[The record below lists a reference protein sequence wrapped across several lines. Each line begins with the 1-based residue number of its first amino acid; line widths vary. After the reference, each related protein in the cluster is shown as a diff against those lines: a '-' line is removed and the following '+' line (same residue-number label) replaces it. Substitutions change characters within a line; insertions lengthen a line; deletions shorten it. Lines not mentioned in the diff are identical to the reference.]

1 MDRRRLGRTDIEVS
15 PLGLGGLFVSRV
27 GGRGRDEAR
36 AAIHRAL
43 DLGINWIDTAPTY
56 ADSEEVLG
64 IALEDVTR
72 PYCISTKLGGRPSPF
87 DPKNKDHLRRS
98 LDESL
103 TLLKRDA
110 VDVLLVHEPERPG
123 QYDWWEEWDTFSG
136 PVNDVL
142 DELKDEGLIRHT
154 GIGGTTAYAMARI
167 MTTGRFDVVLTAFNY
182 ALLWREAET
191 SILPEAKR
199 QDMGVIIGS
208 PLHQGALAQR
218 HDDEVENGAP
228 WMTPMR
234 RAQLKALYAVLDDT
248 GLSLPEMS
256 LRWVLSNPDISMTL
270 TGSRSVEEVEQN
282 VASVEKGPLPSDI
295 LGRLD
300 EIYAML
306 PYRPFE
312 EPVTL
317 ALGRDHLGVGQV
329 R

>member
-1 MDRRRLGRTDIEVS
+1 MERRRLGRTGIEVT
-15 PLGLGGLFVSRV
+15 PLGLGGLFVSSV

-36 AAIHRAL
+36 SAIHRAL

-64 IALEDVTR
+64 IALDGVTH
-72 PYCISTKLGGRPSPF
+72 PYCIATKLGGRPRPF
-87 DPKNKDHLRRS
+87 DPKDKDHLRRS
-98 LDESL
+98 VDESL
-103 TLLKRDA
+103 RLLKRDTI
-110 VDVLLVHEPERPG
+110 DLLLIHEPERPG
-123 QYDWWEEWDTFSG
+123 QYDWWDEWETFSG

-142 DELKDEGLIRHT
+142 DELKEQGVIRFTGL
-154 GIGGTTAYAMARI
+154 GGTTAYAMARV
-167 MTTGRFDVVLTAFNY
+167 MATGRFDVVLTAFNY

-191 SILPEAKR
+191 TILPEAKR
-199 QDMGVIIGS
+199 QDMGVIVGS

-218 HDDEVENGAP
+218 HDDEVANGAP
-228 WMTPMR
+228 WMTDAR
-234 RAQLKALYAVLDDT
+234 RNQLKALYALLDDT
-248 GLSLPEMS
+248 GLSLPEVA

-270 TGSRSVEEVEQN
+270 TGSRSVEEVELN
-282 VASVEKGPLPSDI
+282 FAAAERGPLPQDI
-295 LGRLD
+295 LTRLD

-317 ALGRDHLGVGQV
+317 SLGRDHLGMGNV

>member
-1 MDRRRLGRTDIEVS
+1 MERRRLGRTGIEVS
-15 PLGLGGLFVSRV
+15 PLGLGGLFVSSV

-36 AAIHRAL
+36 AAVHRAL
-43 DLGINWIDTAPTY
+43 DLGINWVDTAPTY

-103 TLLKRDA
+103 RLLKRDS
-110 VDVLLVHEPERPG
+110 VDLLLVHEPERPG
-123 QYDWWEEWDTFSG
+123 QYDWWEEWETFSG

-142 DELKDEGLIRHT
+142 DDLKDEGLIRHT

-167 MTTGRFDVVLTAFNY
+167 MATGRFDVVLTAFNY
-182 ALLWREAET
+182 ALLWREAEYA
-191 SILPEAKR
+191 ILPEAKK

-208 PLHQGALAQR
+208 PLHQGALAR
-218 HDDEVENGAP
+218 RFDDEVENGAP
-228 WMTPMR
+228 WMTPPR
-234 RAQLKALYAVLDDT
+234 RAQLKALYALLDET
-248 GLSLPEMS
+248 GLSLPELS
-256 LRWVLSNPDISMTL
+256 LRWVLSNPDISLTL
-270 TGSRSVEEVEQN
+270 TGSRSVEEVEMN
-282 VASVEKGPLPSDI
+282 VASVEKGPLPSEI
-295 LGRLD
+295 MSKLD
-300 EIYAML
+300 DIYAML

-317 ALGRDHLGVGQV
+317 ALGRAYLGTGSV

>member
-1 MDRRRLGRTDIEVS
+1 MDRRRLGRTDIDVS
-15 PLGLGGLFVSRV
+15 QLGLGGLFVSRV

-43 DLGINWIDTAPTY
+43 ELGINWIDTAPTY

-72 PYCISTKLGGRPSPF
+72 PYGISTKLGGRPSPF
-87 DPKNKDHLRRS
+87 DPKNRDHLRRS

-103 TLLKRDA
+103 RVLKRDS
-110 VDVLLVHEPERPG
+110 VDLLLVHEPERPG
-123 QYDWWEEWDTFSG
+123 QYDWWDEWDTFSG

-142 DELKDEGLIRHT
+142 DGLKEEGLIRHT

-167 MTTGRFDVVLTAFNY
+167 MATGRFDVVLTAFNY

-199 QDMGVIIGS
+199 QDMGVIVGS
-208 PLHQGALAQR
+208 PLHQGALAR
-218 HDDEVENGAP
+218 RFDDEVANGAP

-234 RAQLKALYAVLDDT
+234 RAQLKALYALLDDT

-256 LRWVLSNPDISMTL
+256 LRWVLSNPDVSMTL
-270 TGSRSVEEVEQN
+270 TGSRSVDEVEQN

-295 LGRLD
+295 MDRLD
-300 EIYAML
+300 EIYAIL

-317 ALGRDHLGVGQV
+317 SLGRDHLGMGQV